1 MCLLHDIIANG
12 DTMKKLIYIC
22 LSALLLSG
30 CTTKKESLQKYDFT
44 STSLGFDTVIMFSA
58 YAESE
63 KQFNEY
69 KQIVIDE
76 FTYYD
81 QLFDKYDT
89 HKDVANIKT
98 INDAAGDHAVTVEQ
112 PIMDVLT
119 LAKEFDEASNHQ
131 FSITLGSVL
140 NLWHDAREQSL
151 DDPNKAYIPS
161 KQDLQEANKHTG
173 WQHIEIDEKNRK
185 VFITD
190 KETQLDVGAVAKGYA
205 VEEVAKKLEQA
216 GLKHGLIN
224 GGGNVRLIGSKPN
237 DEAWSVGL
245 QIPNVQ
251 TMQTNSLLSI
261 QIASSCSF
269 VTSGDYQRYYTY
281 NDERMHHIIDP
292 STLYPS
298 KHARSVTVITKDSA
312 LADLLSTTL
321 FTMSYDDGVDFI
333 KRVQEQKQISIE
345 AIWVYDEGKAET
357 SNTITKDG
365 YDLAFTDGVID
376 MIKQ

>member
-1 MCLLHDIIANG
+1 
-12 DTMKKLIYIC
+12 MKKLIYIC

-81 QLFDKYDT
+81 QLFDKYNT

-151 DDPNKAYIPS
+151 DDPNKTYIPS

-245 QIPNVQ
+245 QIPNAQ